1 MTTRTPHP
9 RRRRALV
16 LAVVAVLVGAL
27 AACSDGGGSEDASDE
42 GLEPV
47 TVVLEWSPNTNHSG
61 VYLAQAEGWYA
72 DAGLDVEV
80 IEPGDAGSLQ
90 ILGSGKADV
99 AFTVQEELVPARAE
113 GVPVVGIGAVIEHNT
128 SSLLSLAS
136 DDISRPRDLAGHRYG
151 GFGGQLE
158 TALVERMVACDGGDP
173 DAVEFADV
181 GEADYRLGLTRD
193 QYDAVWIF
201 DAWDG
206 IRLGDIEGLDTTT
219 IPFVDHAD
227 CIPDWYTPM
236 LATSEDEIADRPEV
250 LSSFMEV
257 TARGYREAM
266 ADPQAAGDALLGAVP
281 DLDPDLVAASSE
293 YLATRYAEDPDRWG
307 QMTEERWTA
316 FVDFLVDAG
325 LIDEP
330 IDVDQ
335 AFTNQFLPQ
344 A

>member
-1 MTTRTPHP
+1 MV
-9 RRRRALV
+9 AL
-16 LAVVAVLVGAL
+16 LALGAS
-27 AACSDGGGSEDASDE
+27 CSGGSDE
-42 GLEPV
+42 GETAEATEDM

-61 VYLAQAEGWYA
+61 VYLAEAEGWYA
-72 DAGLDVEV
+72 EAGLDIEI

-99 AFTVQEELVPARAE
+99 AFTVQEELIPARAQ
-113 GVPVVGIGAVIEHNT
+113 GVPVVAVAAVIEHNT

-136 DDISRPRDLAGHRYG
+136 DGITRPRELEGKKYG

-158 TALVERMVACDGGDP
+158 TALVKRMVECDGGDP
-173 DAVEFADV
+173 SKVEFTDV

-206 IRLGDIEGLDTTT
+206 IRLGEVEGLDTET
-219 IPFVDHAD
+219 IPFIDYEE

-236 LATSEDEIADRPEV
+236 LATSESVMTDRPED
-250 LSSFMEV
+250 LQRFMEV

-266 ADPQAAGDALLGAVP
+266 ADPAAAADALLEAVP
-281 DLDPDLVAASSE
+281 ALDPDLVAKSSE
-293 YLATRYAEDPDRWG
+293 YLSTRYAEDPARWG
-307 QMTEERWTA
+307 QMEEVRWTR
-316 FVDFLVDAG
+316 FVDFLFEAG

-330 IDVDQ
+330 IDVE
-335 AFTNQFLPQ
+335 AAYTNEYLPRP
-344 A
+344 